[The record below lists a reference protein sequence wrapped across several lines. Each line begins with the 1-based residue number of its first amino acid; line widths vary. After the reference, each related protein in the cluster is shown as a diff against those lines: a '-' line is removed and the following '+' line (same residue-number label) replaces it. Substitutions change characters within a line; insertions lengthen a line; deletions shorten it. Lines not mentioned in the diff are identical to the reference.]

1 MIKKVMLV
9 EDDATMLGLLN
20 MLLEMEGFGVVK
32 MTDDDPE
39 TLLATIRQER
49 PALVL
54 MDVHLRKSNGL
65 DLLQRIKCEDD
76 TKDVKILMSS
86 GIDFSKE
93 CDQAGADGFILKPY
107 MPDALIQQIRHLVV

>member
-1 MIKKVMLV
+1 MLV

-32 MTDDDPE
+32 LTDDDPGK
-39 TLLATIRQER
+39 LLDTIRQER

-54 MDVHLRKSNGL
+54 MDVHLRNANGL

-86 GIDFSKE
+86 GIDFSAE
-93 CDQAGADGFILKPY
+93 CNQAGADGFILKPY
-107 MPDALIQQIRHLVV
+107 MPDTLIKQIRQLVV